1 VAFDTRKWIVLGVDQ
16 FNRLEFM
23 EAHDSW
29 EHVWLTKP
37 GAEASFAQGLIQL
50 AAAYLHIKRGTSP
63 QGTLRL
69 FNSALRKLEPFEAG
83 FCGVD
88 RGRVIDAASAHRERL
103 VRDGAVRLADGEYPR
118 LAMIDAEGRASREG

>member
-1 VAFDTRKWIVLGVDQ
+1 MVAGVDQ

-37 GAEASFAQGLIQL
+37 GDEAFFAQGLIQL
-50 AAAYLHIKRGTSP
+50 AAAYLHIRRGTSP

-69 FNSALRKLEPFEAG
+69 FNSALGKLAPYEAG

-88 RGRVIDAASAHRERL
+88 RSSVIDAATRHRAMIE
-103 VRDGAVRLADGEYPR
+103 RDGALTLDDAEFPR
-118 LAMIDAEGRASREG
+118 LQMIGEAPGGRVES

>member
-1 VAFDTRKWIVLGVDQ
+1 MAFDTRSWIVAGVDQ

-37 GAEASFAQGLIQL
+37 GAEALFAQGLIQL

-69 FNSALRKLEPFEAG
+69 FNSALRKLAPFDHG

-88 RGRVIDAASAHRERL
+88 RSRVIDAASAHRERL
-103 VRDGAVRLADGEYPR
+103 ARDGRVRLAEDEYPR
-118 LAMIDAEGRASREG
+118 LAMIGAEERPSLEV